1 MGKGQGCGTSKAA
14 ETLPPQSANARIQ
27 ELERELAAAKVGIA
41 DSSSFWCVVCA
52 VDAWQV

>member
-1 MGKGQGCGTSKAA
+1 MGKGQGCGASKAA
-14 ETLPPQSANARIQ
+14 EAHSPQSANARIQ